1 MFPGSSGIVIAFV
14 MRMVDGG
21 MDFIIYDGREHNRYG
36 ALIEMVDGEG
46 SFACRGD
53 IDHYDNFHNYV
64 CRKLGF
70 KKAIVSLG
78 QSQ

>member
-1 MFPGSSGIVIAFV
+1 MFPGCLGFV
-14 MRMVDGG
+14 MAYVMCMVDGG